1 MRFSLSSSV
10 VRPVILKVF
19 SLLPYS
25 ACGEV
30 VVGLF
35 SQVTSNR
42 TKGNGLKL
50 CKGTFRLEIRKNFFS
65 EGVVRHWHK
74 LHMEVV
80 KSLSLEVLRER
91 ADVVLM
97 DMV

>member
-50 CKGTFRLEIRKNFFS
+50 CKGTFRLEIRKNCFS